1 MRQQIF
7 SQFLHLPAADKE
19 KFLKSEL
26 KFTSKLP
33 SFTMAHVTTPGG
45 AENKS
50 FNQKTVGF

>member
-7 SQFLHLPAADKE
+7 SQFLNLPAADKE

-26 KFTSKLP
+26 KVTSKLS
-33 SFTMAHVTTPGG
+33 SFTTAYVTTPGG

>member
-7 SQFLHLPAADKE
+7 SQFLNLPAADKE

-26 KFTSKLP
+26 KVTSKLP
-33 SFTMAHVTTPGG
+33 SFTTAYVTTPGG

-50 FNQKTVGF
+50 FNQKTGGF